1 MEVGRVNRVG
11 QRALDKLRGFLRNGR
26 FLRLPVEPAANVR
39 IRSLGIQ
46 ARVQRVR
53 GGLVQVE

>member
-1 MEVGRVNRVG
+1 VEVGGVNRVG

-26 FLRLPVEPAANVR
+26 FLRLPIEPAANVR
-39 IRSLGIQ
+39 VRCLGIQ
-46 ARVQRVR
+46 ACVQRVG